1 MKAIISKVAVNG
13 EGTRAGGEFVAQ
25 ICYLQCWWGKKA
37 SKETVFEG
45 RKKGTSE
52 QRPGMSGRSWMAGTQ
67 CGEKAEVREVGTGR
81 VLSAPG

>member
-13 EGTRAGGEFVAQ
+13 EKSWRGVCSPNMLSSVLVGE
-25 ICYLQCWWGKKA
+25 KA

-52 QRPGMSGRSWMAGTQ
+52 QRPGMSGRGWMAGTQ
-67 CGEKAEVREVGTGR
+67 CGKKAEVREVGTGR
-81 VLSAPG
+81 VLSTPG